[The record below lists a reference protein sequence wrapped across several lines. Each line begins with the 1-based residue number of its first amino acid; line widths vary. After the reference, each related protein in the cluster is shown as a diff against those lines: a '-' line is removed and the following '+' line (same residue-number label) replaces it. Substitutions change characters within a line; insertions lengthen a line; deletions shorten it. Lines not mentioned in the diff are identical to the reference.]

1 MRGTYHY
8 SQIEGTQM
16 VDAPMKTYVGSGKK
30 PKPKP
35 KPKPQ
40 KPRPGY

>member
-1 MRGTYHY
+1 MP
-8 SQIEGTQM
+8 
-16 VDAPMKTYVGSGKK
+16 VDAPMKTYVGSSKK

-35 KPKPQ
+35 KPT